1 MLVAQLCQTLCGS
14 MDCSLSGFSGIQ
26 ARILEWVPF
35 PFPGDLPNPGVL
47 PRSPMLQADSL
58 PSEPLGKPIHYMY
71 NIYNVYFTHFFFLNN
86 LETILNTEFLCA
98 GPAPSDNRTWVVATP
113 RGLMTACKLQSGLR
127 LLHFNHHHCN

>member
-1 MLVAQLCQTLCGS
+1 MLVAQLYPTFCGS

-26 ARILEWVPF
+26 ARYWSGSHFHLQGIFPAQGSYPGLPCCRQILYHLSHEGNSYIVCIIYIMYTLRIFF
-35 PFPGDLPNPGVL
+35 P
-47 PRSPMLQADSL
+47 
-58 PSEPLGKPIHYMY
+58 
-71 NIYNVYFTHFFFLNN
+71 LNN

-113 RGLMTACKLQSGLR
+113 RGLMTECKLQSELR